1 MVQEIFMLEVISGL
15 ERDFE
20 QAFNQAKGLLSTSK
34 GYLGAELKRCVE
46 QENKYLV
53 SVSWESV
60 EAHVHNFKKT
70 PEFVEMKKLLGP
82 FYLSI
87 PNVQHYEK
95 VS

>member
-1 MVQEIFMLEVISGL
+1 MVQEIFILEVTSGL
-15 ERDFE
+15 EKDFE
-20 QAFNQAKGLLSTSK
+20 EAFNQAKELMSTSK

-60 EAHVHNFKKT
+60 EAHVHDFKKT
-70 PEFVEMKKLLGP
+70 SEFEEMKKLLGP

-87 PNVQHYEK
+87 PKVQHYEK
-95 VS
+95 VI